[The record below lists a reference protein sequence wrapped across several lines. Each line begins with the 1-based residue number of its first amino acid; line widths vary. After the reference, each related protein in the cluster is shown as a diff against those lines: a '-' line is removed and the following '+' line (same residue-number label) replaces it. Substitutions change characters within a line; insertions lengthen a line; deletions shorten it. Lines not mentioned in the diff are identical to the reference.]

1 MIMAGICVPAMFL
14 RRINMI
20 IKNAKVFTMDGGK
33 VIERGTVVIT
43 NGKIS
48 YVGEDVPNTEGHTV
62 IDGEGCILTPGFI
75 DAHTHLGLIEDSLCF
90 EGDDLNEETSPVTP
104 QLSALDGIN
113 PFDICFAD
121 AYRAGVTSVCT
132 GPGSA
137 NPVSGMAVLVKTYG
151 KRVETMA
158 VSSPVSM
165 KFALGENP
173 KCVYH
178 GKSEAPQTRLATAA
192 LIKEALVKAKKYAS
206 AMAEYQNDPE
216 NCDEP
221 EYDDKNEAL
230 APVVNGI
237 LPAHFHAHRADDIFT
252 AVRIAKQFSLKYTLV
267 HCTEGYLAA
276 EELAKE
282 GISAILGPNMTDRS
296 KPELKNLSFENP
308 KILNEHGILFSI
320 CTDHPETPIQYL
332 PLCAAL
338 AHKNGLPYMTALE
351 AITCNAAKIL
361 GVSDKIGM
369 IKEGMDGDL
378 VLFDGDPLNIYSDVI
393 KTVINGEVVY
403 EK

>member
-1 MIMAGICVPAMFL
+1 MAGICVPAMFL
-14 RRINMI
+14 RRKNMI
-20 IKNAKVFTMDGGK
+20 IKNAKIFTMDNGR
-33 VIERGTVVIT
+33 VIENGTVVIDD
-43 NGKIS
+43 GKIS
-48 YVGEDVPNTEGHTV
+48 YVGEAAQNENGHEV
-62 IDGEGCILTPGFI
+62 IDAKGGILTPGFI
-75 DAHTHLGLIEDSLCF
+75 DAHTHLGIIEDSISF

-104 QLSALDGIN
+104 QLSAVDGIN
-113 PFDICFAD
+113 PFDVCFAD
-121 AYRAGVTSVCT
+121 AYRAGVTCVCT

-137 NPVSGMAVLVKTYG
+137 NPVSGMGALIKTYG
-151 KRVETMA
+151 KRVESMTVA
-158 VSSPVSM
+158 APVSM

-173 KCVYH
+173 KSVYH

-192 LIKEALVKAKKYAS
+192 LIKEALMKAKKYAD
-206 AMAEYQNDPE
+206 ALNEYKNDPD

-230 APVVNGI
+230 APVVSGQ

-252 AVRIAKQFSLKYTLV
+252 AVRIAKQFSLKYTIV

-276 EELAKE
+276 DELAKE

-296 KPELKNLSFENP
+296 KPELKYLSFENP

-338 AHKNGLPYMTALE
+338 AHKNGLPYMAALE
-351 AITCNAAKIL
+351 SITCNSAKIL
-361 GVSDKIGM
+361 GVIDRIGM
-369 IKEGMDGDL
+369 IKEGMDADL
-378 VLFDGDPLNIYSDVI
+378 VLFDNDPLDIYSNVI
-393 KTVINGEVVY
+393 KTVIGGKVVY
-403 EK
+403 ER

>member
-1 MIMAGICVPAMFL
+1 
-14 RRINMI
+14 MI
-20 IKNAKVFTMDGGK
+20 IKNAKIFTMDDRR
-33 VIERGTVVIT
+33 VIENGTVVIE
-43 NGKIS
+43 NGKIT
-48 YVGEDVPNTEGHTV
+48 YVGEDVFEGDDV
-62 IDGEGCILTPGFI
+62 IDAEGCILMPGLI
-75 DAHTHLGLIEDSLCF
+75 DAHTHLGMIEDSLTF

-104 QLSALDGIN
+104 QLSSLDGIN
-113 PFDICFAD
+113 PFDACFAD

-137 NPVSGMAVLVKTYG
+137 NPVSGMSVLIKTYG
-151 KRVETMA
+151 KTVDSMA
-158 VSSPVSM
+158 VLSPATM

-173 KCVYH
+173 KSVYH
-178 GKSEAPQTRLATAA
+178 GKSEAPQTRAATAA
-192 LIKEALVKAKKYAS
+192 LIREALTKAKKYAEGVDS
-206 AMAEYQNDPE
+206 YNDDPE

-230 APVVNGI
+230 ACVVKGS

-252 AVRIAKQFSLKYTLV
+252 AVRIAKKFSLKYTLV
-267 HCTEGYLAA
+267 HCTEGYLVAD
-276 EELAKE
+276 ELAKE

-338 AHKNGLPYMTALE
+338 AHKHGLPYMESLE
-351 AITCNAAKIL
+351 AISCNSAKIL
-361 GVSDKIGM
+361 GVDDRLGK
-369 IKEGMDGDL
+369 IKEGYDADI
-378 VLFDGDPLNIYSDVI
+378 VLFDGDPLDLYTNV
-393 KTVINGEVVY
+393 KLTVIDGNIVY
-403 EK
+403 KRA